1 MVEILLHFVINVA
14 ISDAFI
20 IFKESGRSRKKRYG
34 QLDSRLALAE
44 ELIGNFSGRKKPKP
58 THKLQS
64 LTNHIFVRLGRSRS
78 YCKRCFVSAPRKRK
92 DTCYG
97 CAVCNVYL
105 CSNACYNKYH
115 RIHQLQEEWE
125 NCCCRMWTGFIHFQ
139 LFINTLD
146 AGFFFF
152 WISSRKLDLSVI
164 NCWNH
169 KNKNDST
176 RIIALEPIDNISFRK
191 CDKKCDNVT

>member
-1 MVEILLHFVINVA
+1 MDTRPVAVSATNSSPLQESAPVSRRLKNGIGSQSRKWWKYLLHFLINVA

-20 IFKESGRSRKKRYG
+20 IFKESGRSRKKRYS

-64 LTNHIFVRLGRSRS
+64 LINHIFVRLGRSRS

-97 CAVCNVYL
+97 CAVCNVHL
-105 CSNACYNKYH
+105 CSNACYDEYH
-115 RIHQLQEEWE
+115 RIHQLQEE
-125 NCCCRMWTGFIHFQ
+125 
-139 LFINTLD
+139 
-146 AGFFFF
+146 
-152 WISSRKLDLSVI
+152 
-164 NCWNH
+164 
-169 KNKNDST
+169 
-176 RIIALEPIDNISFRK
+176 
-191 CDKKCDNVT
+191 